1 MQQVLFEQAVEKIL
15 GRDKRYDGGSYFFLK
30 EALDYTVK
38 KVMEDNGGQ
47 PRHVSGP
54 ELLRGYRDYALQ
66 QFGPMASTLMREW
79 GISACSDVGEMVFH
93 LIDEG
98 VFGRQDSD
106 TKEDFCDVF
115 DFDQA
120 FVDPFV
126 PTSAREL
133 AQEESR

>member
-1 MQQVLFEQAVEKIL
+1 MQQVQFEQAVDAIL
-15 GRDKRYDGGSYFFLK
+15 GRDPRYEAGAYFFLK

-38 KVMEDNGGQ
+38 QAMDASGGQ

-54 ELLRGYRDYALQ
+54 ELLDGFRDYALA

-79 GISACSDVGEMVFH
+79 GLSACSDVGEMVFH

-106 TKEDFCDVF
+106 TREDFHGVF

-120 FVDPFV
+120 FVEPFV
-126 PTSAREL
+126 PRNARSEV
-133 AQEESR
+133 EC